1 MLSTATP
8 RGLPNLISRLL
19 CRAVLLVLAVVLA
32 QGPVA
37 SARAAAE
44 VDSQEQICDPLAD
57 YFLGMEDY
65 KEAIRL
71 HLKVIQEHPDNALA
85 HYHLGFAYGML
96 GQHRDELTQYRE
108 AIDLGLS
115 DWALFLNLGMLY
127 LENERLEA
135 ATDIL
140 QLSTLLGPDRSET
153 HFNLGLAYERRG
165 RLTEAEQQFLL
176 SLRLDPNQAEARN
189 MLGVIYAEQGNY
201 ARAREEW
208 SDLSRTQPTYE
219 PARANL
225 AALDHL
231 EHGDTK
237 SARHDA
243 FQHTP

>member
-1 MLSTATP
+1 
-8 RGLPNLISRLL
+8 LISQLR
-19 CRAVLLVLAVVLA
+19 CRVALLVLAVVLV
-32 QGPVA
+32 QGPVL
-37 SARAAAE
+37 SARAAADVE
-44 VDSQEQICDPLAD
+44 SHEEICDPLAD

-96 GQHRDELTQYRE
+96 GRHREELKQYRE

-127 LENERLEA
+127 LENDRPEA

-140 QLSTLLGPDRSET
+140 QLATLLGPDRPET

-165 RLTEAEQQFLL
+165 RLAEAEQQFLL

-208 SDLSRTQPTYE
+208 TELARTKPSYE
-219 PARANL
+219 PGRANL
-225 AALDHL
+225 AALDRL
-231 EHGDTK
+231 ERGDTK
-237 SARHDA
+237 SARHVDD
-243 FQHTP
+243 FVHTP

>member
-1 MLSTATP
+1 LSS
-8 RGLPNLISRLL
+8 GLSSRVAL
-19 CRAVLLVLAVVLA
+19 LLVITVVLI
-32 QGPVA
+32 QGFVPA
-37 SARAAAE
+37 AWAAANAE
-44 VDSQEQICDPLAD
+44 SQEQICDPLAD

-96 GQHRDELTQYRE
+96 GQHRDELKQYRE
-108 AIDLGLS
+108 AIELGLS

-140 QLSTLLGPDRSET
+140 QLAALLGPDRPET

-165 RLTEAEQQFLL
+165 RLAPAEQEFLL

-201 ARAREEW
+201 GRAREEW
-208 SDLSRTQPTYE
+208 TGLARSKPSYE

-225 AALDHL
+225 AALDRL
-231 EHGDTK
+231 ERGDTK
-237 SARHDA
+237 SAQHAND
-243 FQHTP
+243 FMHTP

>member
-1 MLSTATP
+1 
-8 RGLPNLISRLL
+8 LISRLSSGI
-19 CRAVLLVLAVVLA
+19 ALLVLAIVLVLEPATSA
-32 QGPVA
+32 Q
-37 SARAAAE
+37 AAAD
-44 VDSQEQICDPLAD
+44 VGSQDQICDPLAD

-71 HLKVIQEHPDNALA
+71 HLKIIQEHPDNALA

-96 GQHRDELTQYRE
+96 GQHRDELTQYRD
-108 AIDLGLS
+108 AIELGLS

-127 LENERLEA
+127 LENERPEA

-140 QLSTLLGPDRSET
+140 QLATLLGPDRPET

-165 RLTEAEQQFLL
+165 RLAEAEQQFLL
-176 SLRLDPNQAEARN
+176 SLKLDPNQAEARN

-201 ARAREEW
+201 ARASEEW
-208 SDLSRTQPTYE
+208 SELTRTQPSYE

-225 AALDHL
+225 AALERL

-237 SARHDA
+237 SARHVDG
-243 FQHTP
+243 FVHTP

>member
-1 MLSTATP
+1 MISRFFPRIALLLLAVALVQGLSTDAW
-8 RGLPNLISRLL
+8 
-19 CRAVLLVLAVVLA
+19 
-32 QGPVA
+32 
-37 SARAAAE
+37 AAAE
-44 VDSQEQICDPLAD
+44 VESQEQICDPLAD

-71 HLKVIQEHPDNALA
+71 HQKVIQQHPDNALA

-96 GQHRDELTQYRE
+96 GQHRDELREYRE

-140 QLSTLLGPDRSET
+140 ELATLLGPDRPET

-165 RLTEAEQQFLL
+165 RLAKAEQQFLL
-176 SLRLDPNQAEARN
+176 SLRLDPGQAEARN
-189 MLGVIYAEQGNY
+189 MLGVIYAEQGDY

-208 SDLSRTQPTYE
+208 RELSRAQPSYE
-219 PARANL
+219 PARTNL
-225 AALDHL
+225 AALERL
-231 EHGDTK
+231 EHSDSK
-237 SARHDA
+237 SAQHVDLL
-243 FQHTP
+243 HTP

>member
-1 MLSTATP
+1 MISGFLYRTA
-8 RGLPNLISRLL
+8 LL
-19 CRAVLLVLAVVLA
+19 ALALVLALGWA
-32 QGPVA
+32 P
-37 SARAAAE
+37 SAWAAPNVE
-44 VDSQEQICDPLAD
+44 SQEEICDPLAD

-71 HLKVIQEHPDNALA
+71 HQKVILEHPDNALA

-96 GQHRDELTQYRE
+96 GQHREELKEYRE
-108 AIDLGLS
+108 AIELGLS

-127 LENERLEA
+127 LENDRLEA

-140 QLSTLLGPDRSET
+140 ELAALLGPDRPET

-165 RLTEAEQQFLL
+165 RLADAQQQFLL

-201 ARAREEW
+201 GRAREEW
-208 SDLSRTQPTYE
+208 SGLARTKPSYE

-225 AALDHL
+225 AALDCL
-231 EHGDTK
+231 ERGGTK
-237 SARHDA
+237 SAGHADE
-243 FQHTP
+243 FVHTP